1 MLEALFHLVR
11 NEVVAGS
18 IPVSSTKIPRKT
30 MFLKIT
36 GQRVRPGYFRF
47 TLGGLGCVGPSLHPC
62 SMVDAFNIAL
72 KNAGVSESGKLVILS
87 GIPIRL

>member
-1 MLEALFHLVR
+1 MIEASFGR
-11 NEVVAGS
+11 NEEVAGS

-36 GQRVRPGYFRF
+36 RQRVRPGYVRF
-47 TLGGLGCVGPSLHPC
+47 TFGGLGCVGPSLYPW

-72 KNAGVSESGKLVILS
+72 KNAGVSEPGKLAILS